1 MAIYR
6 GRRRLVGGRVGILLA
21 LGAAVAGL
29 LVWATRRGPE
39 PAVPARP
46 DPIQELLG
54 SLEILLVSYEGAVKD
69 GTIIPGQEAQYRGAL
84 DALQRARALSQETRE
99 AIAAQNIA
107 AARLVEESLWQ
118 LEEAVAS
125 HRPAADVRRLTDRLT
140 QALKDVRQEG
150 RTGLKP

>member
-6 GRRRLVGGRVGILLA
+6 GRRRLLGRRAGVLLA
-21 LGAAVAGL
+21 LTAAVAGL

-69 GTIIPGQEAQYRGAL
+69 GTLIPGQEAQYRGAL
-84 DALQRARALSQETRE
+84 DALQRARALFKETRE

-107 AARLVEESLWQ
+107 AARFVEEGLRQ
-118 LEEAVAS
+118 LEEAVVAR
-125 HRPAADVRRLTDRLT
+125 RPPAEVRRLTDQLT
-140 QALKDVRQEG
+140 QALKDLRQEG
-150 RTGLKP
+150 RTSLRP